1 LKVYQDNN
9 SSIYGSET
17 FYVDTSSSSSRYYDS
32 RYYSNSSYYFTDA
45 ELKKVRGVYDIW
57 NNVISALEKDYPNL
71 RNNSSWRSRSD
82 TFYRNMRDVLN
93 DSRSA
98 TFKNWSDFYNA
109 FTDWFSYTTKSR

>member
-1 LKVYQDNN
+1 MKVYQDNN

-32 RYYSNSSYYFTDA
+32 RYYSNSYYFTDA

-109 FTDWFSYTTKSR
+109 FTDWFSYTTRSR